1 MARRRLGGA
10 FASTA
15 ARRPFITPLGK
26 KGSLCDVKIDA
37 SRLKWIWKLGLLT
50 TKKFCGANAM
60 HIAVEING
68 VESVK
73 TLLEYGA
80 TVDCLSIVSATPA
93 HIAASMRRSQI
104 LNLLLDSGANLNLRC
119 FGRTTESLAI
129 AGGLVDSKSH
139 LQAIN
144 GLSDIDQLGSS
155 ILHCAGAGNP
165 IIFSVLLG
173 MGCNPYS
180 TNADGYTSI
189 EIAIRNSV
197 TWPTFLPLCLNLDL
211 DFDRCI
217 ICIASLF
224 SFIGLKDF
232 ADRRNHRI
240 LTWLFRRL
248 PTARVIREI
257 NTIPTRG
264 SIRETPLCQ
273 AARCGDRK
281 MLDLLVH
288 AGAEL
293 NLVGGPQSTPL
304 LTACKEGRL
313 SSVIHLVRMGAKVS
327 SSKNGQECTAVQA
340 AALFP
345 EIIQWLLVARYSD
358 QNKICWEY
366 AESVEREI
374 VAWHGPMTV
383 EVQTAGLYSA
393 THGASSLQKAKDLA
407 ELRRDLQ
414 GKVVFFKGLGAQG

>member
-1 MARRRLGGA
+1 
-10 FASTA
+10 
-15 ARRPFITPLGK
+15 
-26 KGSLCDVKIDA
+26 
-37 SRLKWIWKLGLLT
+37 
-50 TKKFCGANAM
+50 M
-60 HIAVEING
+60 HIAAEING
-68 VESVK
+68 FESVK

-80 TVDCLSIVSATPA
+80 TVDCLSFVSATPA
-93 HIAASMRRSQI
+93 HIAASMGRYQI
-104 LNLLLDSGANLNLRC
+104 LNLLDHSGTNMNLRSS
-119 FGRTTESLAI
+119 GRTIEMFAF
-129 AGGLVDSKSH
+129 AGGLVKSKIG
-139 LQAIN
+139 LQNITD
-144 GLSDIDQLGSS
+144 LSDVDQGGSS
-155 ILHCAGAGNP
+155 ILHYAGMGNP
-165 IIFSVLLG
+165 RMFSVLLG
-173 MGCNPYS
+173 IGYDPYS

-189 EIAIRNSV
+189 EIAIRTSV
-197 TWPTFLPLCLNLDL
+197 TWPTLLPLCLNLDL
-211 DFDRCI
+211 DFGRCI

-224 SFIGLKDF
+224 SLIVLKDF
-232 ADRRNHRI
+232 ADPRYHRI
-240 LTWLFRRL
+240 LTRLFRRL
-248 PTARVIREI
+248 PSARVIREI

-293 NLVGGPQSTPL
+293 DLEGGPQSTPL

-313 SSVIHLVRMGAKVS
+313 SSVVHLVRMGAKVF

-366 AESVEREI
+366 VESVEREV
-374 VAWHGPMTV
+374 VAWQGPMTI
-383 EVQTAGLYSA
+383 EVQIAGLYSA